1 MDQAYREQFFKYS
14 RLLMQKAE
22 LLSIQKEGLSEDHL
36 KQLTDV
42 ETECRE
48 VKIILDSY
56 KKPSRR
62 RR

>member
-14 RLLMQKAE
+14 KLLVQKAE
-22 LLSIQKEGLSEDHL
+22 LLSVHKEGLSDDHL
-36 KQLTDV
+36 KQLTDL
-42 ETECRE
+42 ETECRQ
-48 VKIILDSY
+48 VKIILDGY